1 VVVGRSTRVAR
12 VAVVILAVALGVA
25 VVVAAIAAM
34 RARAL
39 TGQVASLTSRAEQAE
54 AEVAAAGE
62 REAAL
67 GQRLDEV
74 EAARAQLEGTVAG
87 LEGTVAGLEAERT
100 RLQASVDD
108 SSGELA
114 RLDEQ
119 MAALRDDLA
128 NAQEAAREAD
138 AAAVAAV
145 AQADAT
151 HDDLVRARTE
161 AEALQVELDELRAM
175 PEPPSSDERPEV
187 APLLV
192 EGLWALERSRT
203 ERTWRQSVTLD
214 PGGPGPFVDG
224 GDPARVAVEVEAAA
238 VREDV
243 GAVIEVD
250 WQVDGPLAPADGLLL
265 LRSAQELLA
274 RASRT
279 VEDGVLVVARDGDDL
294 VLSLLGPGREVL
306 DLDGAVVR
314 LAPG

>member
-1 VVVGRSTRVAR
+1 M
-12 VAVVILAVALGVA
+12 AVVILAVALGVA
-25 VVVAAIAAM
+25 VVVVAVTLV
-34 RARAL
+34 RVRAL
-39 TGQVASLTSRAEQAE
+39 SRQLFALTARAEQAE
-54 AEVAAAGE
+54 GEVVAAGE
-62 REAAL
+62 RE
-67 GQRLDEV
+67 QV
-74 EAARAQLEGTVAG
+74 LEGRLGAVEQQRDVLDRAVA
-87 LEGTVAGLEAERT
+87 ESEADRA
-100 RLQASVDD
+100 RLQASVED

-114 RLDEQ
+114 RLDDQ
-119 MAALRDDLA
+119 LAALRDDLA

-151 HDDLVRARTE
+151 HEDLVRARTE
-161 AEALQVELDELRAM
+161 SEALRNELDASRAA
-175 PEPPSSDERPEV
+175 PEPPAAEDRPEV

-192 EGLWALERSRT
+192 EGLWALERTRT

-214 PGGPGPFVDG
+214 PGGPGPFVDA

-250 WQVDGPLAPADGLLL
+250 WQLDGPLAPGDGLLL

-279 VEDGVLVVARDGDDL
+279 VEDGVLVVARDGDVL
-294 VLSLLGPGREVL
+294 VLSLFGPGHEVL

-314 LAPG
+314 LAPS